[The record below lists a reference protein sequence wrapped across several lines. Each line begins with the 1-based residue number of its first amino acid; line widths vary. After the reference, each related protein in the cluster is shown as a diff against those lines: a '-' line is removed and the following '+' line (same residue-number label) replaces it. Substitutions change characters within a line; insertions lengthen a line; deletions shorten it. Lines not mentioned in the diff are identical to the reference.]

1 MDSVTSNYP
10 QGVDS
15 SLGVPLHPGETML
28 SQAQAEQD
36 ANVPAASS
44 RLTHVESHAAL
55 SNAVQAIESAVAP
68 DNTSSSRD
76 HSDPYDVDYSQ
87 APYSTT
93 PSLKKGRQ
101 LRVQNTHV
109 WSDTNETPSVAQSVS
124 PDSAAEAVHH
134 SVSVS
139 PSNISEF
146 QAVGGG
152 AWNALG
158 LNTVPSEWFSGVPG
172 ASLAGVVSRIQQQAS
187 QALTAS
193 QSGTG
198 LTSGLASQLNT
209 LLASYASYTASQ
221 NQMVNLVFLPTGSI
235 FQDSAENSPHSN
247 IQFSLSTGVCALSAH
262 SFSSNLSANG
272 SNVMIFQQQ
281 PQADGSYWRPS
292 SMIGFWNAGTMIGY
306 SDSYQPQVGAGKD
319 YTAQKDFYWRTD
331 GNIYISL
338 LGYNNEFTVC
348 TNPTVFLPQ
357 GVSLVHYAAD
367 GSIIGSVSSDPFVN
381 PGLTAGDSSN
391 GNPAYLRGVRVA

>member
-15 SLGVPLHPGETML
+15 TLGVPLHPGETML

-36 ANVPAASS
+36 MGVPAASS
-44 RLTHVESHAAL
+44 KLTHVESHKAL
-55 SNAVQAIESAVAP
+55 SNAVQAIETAVAP
-68 DNTSSSRD
+68 DNTATSRD

-93 PSLKKGRQ
+93 PSLKRGRQ

-109 WSDTNETPSVAQSVS
+109 WSDTNGTPSVEQSVS
-124 PDSAAEAVHH
+124 PDSTAEAIHH
-134 SVSVS
+134 TVSVS
-139 PSNISEF
+139 PSAVSEY

-152 AWNALG
+152 AWNSLG
-158 LNTVPSEWFSGVPG
+158 LNQVPSQWFANVSG
-172 ASLAGVVSRIQQQAS
+172 ASLAGVVSQVQQQAL

-198 LTSGLASQLNT
+198 LTSGLANQLNS

-221 NQMVNLVFLPTGSI
+221 NQMVDVVFLPTGSI

-281 PQADGSYWRPS
+281 PQADGSYWKPS
-292 SMIGFWNAGTMIGY
+292 AMIGFWNAGTMIGY

-319 YTAQKDFYWRTD
+319 YTAQKDFYWRED

-348 TNPTVFLPQ
+348 TNPTVFLPE
-357 GVSLVHYAAD
+357 GVTLVHYAAD
-367 GSIIGSVSSDPFVN
+367 GSVIGSVSSNPFIN
-381 PGLTAGDSSN
+381 PGLTAGESSN
-391 GNPAYLRGVRVA
+391 SNQAWLRGVRVA

>member
-1 MDSVTSNYP
+1 MDAVTSNYP
-10 QGVDS
+10 QGVDTT
-15 SLGVPLHPGETML
+15 LGVPLHPGETML
-28 SQAQAEQD
+28 SQAQAEED

-44 RLTHVESHAAL
+44 KLTHVESHSAL
-55 SNAVQAIESAVAP
+55 SNAVQAVEAAVAP
-68 DNTSSSRD
+68 DNTDNSRD

-109 WSDTNETPSVAQSVS
+109 WSDTNGTPTVAESVS
-124 PDSAAEAVHH
+124 PDSTATGIHH
-134 SVSVS
+134 TVSTTSTSV
-139 PSNISEF
+139 SEF

-152 AWNALG
+152 AWNSLG
-158 LNTVPSEWFSGVPG
+158 LNSVPSGWFSNVPG
-172 ASLAGVVSRIQQQAS
+172 TSLAGVLTNVQQEAS
-187 QALTAS
+187 QALTAG
-193 QSGTG
+193 QSSTG
-198 LTSGLASQLNT
+198 LTSGLAGQLNS
-209 LLASYASYTASQ
+209 LLASYAAYMTALS
-221 NQMVNLVFLPTGSI
+221 QMVDVVFLPSGSI

-247 IQFSLSTGVCALSAH
+247 IQFSLSTGVLALSAH
-262 SFSSNLSANG
+262 SFSSNLTANG
-272 SNVMIFQQQ
+272 SNVLIFQQQ
-281 PQADGSYWRPS
+281 AQADGSYWKPS

-319 YTAQKDFYWRTD
+319 YTAQKDFYWRED

-357 GVSLVHYAAD
+357 DVSLIHYASD
-367 GSIIGSVSSDPFVN
+367 GSVIGSVSSNPFLN
-381 PGLTAGDSSN
+381 PGLTAGASSN
-391 GNPAYLRGVRVA
+391 MNLAFLRGVRVA

>member
-1 MDSVTSNYP
+1 MDSVTSVYP

-36 ANVPAASS
+36 VNVPAASS
-44 RLTHVESHAAL
+44 KLTHVESHKAL
-55 SNAVQAIESAVAP
+55 SSAVQAIESAVAP
-68 DNTSSSRD
+68 DDSKTSRD
-76 HSDPYDVDYSQ
+76 HSDPWNVDYSQ

-109 WSDTNETPSVAQSVS
+109 WSDTNETPTESESVS
-124 PDSAAEAVHH
+124 PDSTAQAIHH

-139 PSNISEF
+139 PSSVGEF

-152 AWNALG
+152 AWNSLG
-158 LNTVPSEWFSGVPG
+158 LNTVPSGWFNSVPG
-172 ASLAGVVSRIQQQAS
+172 ASLAGVLSEVQQQAL

-198 LTSGLASQLNT
+198 LTSGLAAQLNT
-209 LLASYASYTASQ
+209 LLASYAAYMASQ
-221 NQMVNLVFLPTGSI
+221 SHMVDVVFLPTGSI

-262 SFSSNLSANG
+262 SFSSNLSADQ

-292 SMIGFWNAGTMIGY
+292 SMVGFWNAGTMIGY

-348 TNPTVFLPQ
+348 TNPTVFLPE

-367 GSIIGSVSSDPFVN
+367 GTVIGSVSADPFIN
-381 PGLTAGDSSN
+381 PGLTAGASSN
-391 GNPAYLRGVRVA
+391 SNQAYLRGVRVA

>member
-1 MDSVTSNYP
+1 MDAVTSVYP

-44 RLTHVESHAAL
+44 KLTHVESHAAL
-55 SNAVQAIESAVAP
+55 SNAVQAVEAAVAP
-68 DNTSSSRD
+68 DDTSTSRD
-76 HSDPYDVDYSQ
+76 HSDPWNVDYSQ
-87 APYSTT
+87 APYSTS

-109 WSDTNETPSVAQSVS
+109 WSDTNGTPSAAESVS
-124 PDSAAEAVHH
+124 PDSTAEAIHH
-134 SVSVS
+134 TVSVS
-139 PSNISEF
+139 PSDVGEF

-158 LNTVPSEWFSGVPG
+158 LNQVPSNWFTNAPGTSLSGVL
-172 ASLAGVVSRIQQQAS
+172 SEVQQQTA

-198 LTSGLASQLNT
+198 LTSGLASQLNS
-209 LLASYASYTASQ
+209 LLASYAAYTASL
-221 NQMVNLVFLPTGSI
+221 NRMVDVVFLPTGSI

-247 IQFSLSTGVCALSAH
+247 IQFSLSMGLCALSAH

-281 PQADGSYWRPS
+281 PQADGSFWRPS
-292 SMIGFWNAGTMIGY
+292 SMVGFWNAGTMIGY

-331 GNIYISL
+331 GNIYISV

-348 TNPTVFLPQ
+348 TNPTIFLPE

-367 GSIIGSVSSDPFVN
+367 GSVIGSVTADPFLN

-391 GNPAYLRGVRVA
+391 SNQAYLRGVRVA

>member
-1 MDSVTSNYP
+1 MDTVTSNYP
-10 QGVDS
+10 QGVDT
-15 SLGVPLHPGETML
+15 LGVPLHPGETML
-28 SQAQAEQD
+28 SQAQATQD

-44 RLTHVESHAAL
+44 KLTHVESHAAL
-55 SNAVQAIESAVAP
+55 SNAVRAVESSVAP
-68 DNTSSSRD
+68 DNTSTSRD

-124 PDSAAEAVHH
+124 PDSTAETIHH
-134 SVSVS
+134 TVSVS
-139 PSNISEF
+139 PSNVGEF

-158 LNTVPSEWFSGVPG
+158 LNTVPSNWFANVPG
-172 ASLAGVVSRIQQQAS
+172 QSLTSVLSQVQQQAA

-193 QSGTG
+193 ESGTG
-198 LTSGLASQLNT
+198 LTSGLASQLNS
-209 LLASYASYTASQ
+209 LLASYAAYIKSLS
-221 NQMVNLVFLPTGSI
+221 QMVNIVFLPTGSI

-247 IQFSLSTGVCALSAH
+247 IQFSLSTGLCALSAH
-262 SFSSNLSANG
+262 SFSSNLTANR

-281 PQADGSYWRPS
+281 PQADGSYWKPS
-292 SMIGFWNAGTMIGY
+292 SMVGFWNAGTMIGY

-331 GNIYISL
+331 GNIYISV

-348 TNPTVFLPQ
+348 TNPTVFLEEGQ
-357 GVSLVHYAAD
+357 SIVHYASD
-367 GSIIGSVSSDPFVN
+367 GSVIGSVSKNPFVN
-381 PGLTAGDSSN
+381 PGLTAGAASN
-391 GNPAYLRGVRVA
+391 TNLAYLRGARAA

>member
-1 MDSVTSNYP
+1 MDAVTSVYP
-10 QGVDS
+10 QGVDT

-36 ANVPAASS
+36 AGVPAASS
-44 RLTHVESHAAL
+44 KLTHVESHAAL

-68 DNTSSSRD
+68 DNTATSRD

-109 WSDTNETPSVAQSVS
+109 WSDTNETPTVAESVS
-124 PDSAAEAVHH
+124 PDSTAETIHH
-134 SVSVS
+134 TVSVS
-139 PSNISEF
+139 PSNVGEF

-158 LNTVPSEWFSGVPG
+158 LNQVPSGWFNSVPG
-172 ASLAGVVSRIQQQAS
+172 QSLTSVLSQVQQQTS

-198 LTSGLASQLNT
+198 LTSGLASQLNS
-209 LLASYASYTASQ
+209 LLASYAAYMKSLS
-221 NQMVNLVFLPTGSI
+221 QMVDVVFLPTGSI

-292 SMIGFWNAGTMIGY
+292 SMVGFWNAGTMIGY

-319 YTAQKDFYWRTD
+319 YTAQKDFYWRED

-348 TNPTVFLPQ
+348 TNPTVFLNGQ
-357 GVSLVHYAAD
+357 TLVHYAAD
-367 GSIIGSVSSDPFVN
+367 GSVIGSVSSDPFLN
-381 PGLTAGDSSN
+381 PGLTAGGSSN
-391 GNPAYLRGVRVA
+391 TNLAYLRGARAA

>member
-1 MDSVTSNYP
+1 MDAVTSVYP

-15 SLGVPLHPGETML
+15 TLGVPLHPGETML

-36 ANVPAASS
+36 VNVPAASS
-44 RLTHVESHAAL
+44 KLTHVESHKAL
-55 SNAVQAIESAVAP
+55 SNAVQAVEGAVAP
-68 DNTSSSRD
+68 DNTNSSRD
-76 HSDPYDVDYSQ
+76 HSDPYNVDYSV
-87 APYSTT
+87 APYNTT

-109 WSDTNETPSVAQSVS
+109 WSDTNETPSVEQSVS
-124 PDSAAEAVHH
+124 PDSSAEGIHH

-139 PSNISEF
+139 PSSVGEY

-152 AWNALG
+152 AWNTLG
-158 LNTVPSEWFSGVPG
+158 LNSVPSGWFNNAPG
-172 ASLAGVVSRIQQQAS
+172 NSLAGVVSEIQQQAS

-193 QSGTG
+193 QSSTG
-198 LTSGLASQLNT
+198 LTSGLASQLNS
-209 LLASYASYTASQ
+209 LLASYAAYTQSQ
-221 NQMVNLVFLPTGSI
+221 SQMVDVVFLPSGSI

-247 IQFSLSTGVCALSAH
+247 IQFSLGSKVLALSAH
-262 SFSSNLSANG
+262 SFSSNLSANQ

-281 PQADGSYWRPS
+281 AQADGSFWKPS

-319 YTAQKDFYWRTD
+319 YTAQKDFYWRED

-338 LGYNNEFTVC
+338 LGFNNEFTVC
-348 TNPTVFLPQ
+348 TNPTVLLPE
-357 GVSLVHYAAD
+357 GVTLVHYASD
-367 GSIIGSVSSDPFVN
+367 GSIIGSVGSDPFLN
-381 PGLTAGDSSN
+381 PGLTAGGSSN
-391 GNPAYLRGVRVA
+391 SNPAFLRGVRVA

>member
-1 MDSVTSNYP
+1 MDALTSNYP

-15 SLGVPLHPGETML
+15 TLGVPLHPGETML

-36 ANVPAASS
+36 VNVPAASS
-44 RLTHVESHAAL
+44 KLTHVESHKAL

-68 DNTSSSRD
+68 DDTSTSRD
-76 HSDPYDVDYSQ
+76 HSDPYDVDYSL
-87 APYSTT
+87 APYNTT

-109 WSDTNETPSVAQSVS
+109 WSDTNETPSVEQAVS
-124 PDSAAEAVHH
+124 PDSSAQGVHH
-134 SVSVS
+134 TVSVS

-152 AWNALG
+152 AWNTLG
-158 LNTVPSEWFSGVPG
+158 LNQVPSGWFNNAPG
-172 ASLAGVVSRIQQQAS
+172 QSLNSVLSQIQQETS

-198 LTSGLASQLNT
+198 LTSGLAAQLNT
-209 LLASYASYTASQ
+209 LLASYAAYMASQ
-221 NQMVNLVFLPTGSI
+221 NQMVNLVFLPSGSI

-262 SFSSNLSANG
+262 SFSSNLSANQ

-281 PQADGSYWRPS
+281 PQADGSFWKPS

-357 GVSLVHYAAD
+357 GVTLVHYASD
-367 GSIIGSVSSDPFVN
+367 GSIIGSVGSDPFVN
-381 PGLTAGDSSN
+381 PGLAAGGSAN
-391 GNPAYLRGVRVA
+391 QNPAFLRGVRVA

>member
-1 MDSVTSNYP
+1 MDSVTSVYP

-15 SLGVPLHPGETML
+15 TLGVPLHPGETML
-28 SQAQAEQD
+28 SQAQATQD
-36 ANVPAASS
+36 MGVPAASS
-44 RLTHVESHAAL
+44 KLTHVESHKAL
-55 SNAVQAIESAVAP
+55 SNAVQAIETAVAP
-68 DNTSSSRD
+68 DNTATSRD

-109 WSDTNETPSVAQSVS
+109 WSDTNGTPSAEQSVS
-124 PDSAAEAVHH
+124 PDSTASAIHH

-139 PSNISEF
+139 PSSVGEY

-152 AWNALG
+152 AWNTLG
-158 LNTVPSEWFSGVPG
+158 LNEVPSGWFNSVPG
-172 ASLAGVVSRIQQQAS
+172 ASLAGVLSEVQQQAL

-198 LTSGLASQLNT
+198 LTSGLANQLNS
-209 LLASYASYTASQ
+209 LLASYAAYTMSL
-221 NQMVNLVFLPTGSI
+221 NRMVDVVFLPSGSI

-247 IQFSLSTGVCALSAH
+247 IQFSLSTGVLALSAH
-262 SFSSNLSANG
+262 SFSSNLSANQ

-281 PQADGSYWRPS
+281 PQADGSFWKPS
-292 SMIGFWNAGTMIGY
+292 SMVGFWNAGTMIGY

-319 YTAQKDFYWRTD
+319 YTAQKDFYWRED

-348 TNPTVFLPQ
+348 TNPTVFLPE
-357 GVSLVHYAAD
+357 GVSIIHYAAD
-367 GSIIGSVSSDPFVN
+367 GSIIGSVSSDPFEN
-381 PGLTAGDSSN
+381 PGLTAGDASN
-391 GNPAYLRGVRVA
+391 SNPAYLRGVRVA

>member
-1 MDSVTSNYP
+1 MDAVSSNFP
-10 QGVDS
+10 QGVDT

-28 SQAQAEQD
+28 SQAQATQD
-36 ANVPAASS
+36 MNVPAASS

-55 SNAVQAIESAVAP
+55 SNAVQAVETSVAP
-68 DNTSSSRD
+68 DNTSTSRD
-76 HSDPYDVDYSQ
+76 HSDPYNVDYSQ
-87 APYSTT
+87 APYSTS

-109 WSDTNETPSVAQSVS
+109 WSDTNGTPSSAQSVS
-124 PDSAAEAVHH
+124 PDSTAGTIHH
-134 SVSVS
+134 TVSVT
-139 PSNISEF
+139 PSNVSEF

-158 LNTVPSEWFSGVPG
+158 LNQVPSNWFNSVPG
-172 ASLAGVVSRIQQQAS
+172 VSLNGVLSQVQAQAA

-193 QSGTG
+193 ESGTG
-198 LTSGLASQLNT
+198 LTSGLASQLNS
-209 LLASYASYTASQ
+209 LLASYAAYMASQ
-221 NQMVNLVFLPTGSI
+221 SRMVNLVFLPTGSI

-247 IQFSLSTGVCALSAH
+247 IQFSLSTGMCALSAH

-292 SMIGFWNAGTMIGY
+292 SMVGFWNAGTMIGY

-357 GVSLVHYAAD
+357 DVTLVHYAAD
-367 GSIIGSVSSDPFVN
+367 GTVIGSVGSDPFAN
-381 PGLTAGDSSN
+381 PGLTAGDASN
-391 GNPAYLRGVRVA
+391 SNLAYLRGVRVA

>member
-1 MDSVTSNYP
+1 MDAVTSVYP

-15 SLGVPLHPGETML
+15 GLGVPLHPGETML
-28 SQAQAEQD
+28 SQAQASQD
-36 ANVPAASS
+36 ANVPGASS
-44 RLTHVESHAAL
+44 KLTHVESHAAL
-55 SNAVQAIESAVAP
+55 SNAVRAVESSVAP
-68 DNTSSSRD
+68 DDTDSSRD

-87 APYSTT
+87 APYSTS

-109 WSDTNETPSVAQSVS
+109 WSDTNGTPSVEQSVS
-124 PDSAAEAVHH
+124 PDSTAETIHH
-134 SVSVS
+134 TVSTS
-139 PSNISEF
+139 PANVSEF

-152 AWNALG
+152 AWNSLG
-158 LNTVPSEWFSGVPG
+158 LNQVPSNWFNNVPG
-172 ASLAGVVSRIQQQAS
+172 VSLAAVVSEVEQQAA

-193 QSGTG
+193 QSGAG
-198 LTSGLASQLNT
+198 LTSGLASQLNS
-209 LLASYASYTASQ
+209 LLASYAAYIQSQ
-221 NQMVNLVFLPTGSI
+221 SQMVNLVFLPTGSI

-262 SFSSNLSANG
+262 SFSSNLTANQ
-272 SNVMIFQQQ
+272 SNAMIFQQQ
-281 PQADGSYWRPS
+281 PQADGSYWKPS
-292 SMIGFWNAGTMIGY
+292 SMVGFWNAGTMIGY

-348 TNPTVFLPQ
+348 TNPTVFLPE
-357 GVSLVHYAAD
+357 GVTLVHYASD
-367 GSIIGSVSSDPFVN
+367 GSVIGTIGSNPFMN
-381 PGLTAGDSSN
+381 PGLTAGGSSN
-391 GNPAYLRGVRVA
+391 SNQAYLRGVRVA

>member
-1 MDSVTSNYP
+1 MDAVTSVYP
-10 QGVDS
+10 HGVDT
-15 SLGVPLHPGETML
+15 LGVPLHPGETML
-28 SQAQAEQD
+28 SQAQAAQD

-44 RLTHVESHAAL
+44 KLTHVESHAAL

-68 DNTSSSRD
+68 DNTSTSRD

-109 WSDTNETPSVAQSVS
+109 WSDTNGTPSAAESVS
-124 PDSAAEAVHH
+124 PDSTAETIHH
-134 SVSVS
+134 TVSVS
-139 PSNISEF
+139 PSNVAEF

-158 LNTVPSEWFSGVPG
+158 LNSVPSNWFNSVPG
-172 ASLAGVVSRIQQQAS
+172 ASLNSVLSEVQQQTAQALMAS
-187 QALTAS
+187 QT
-193 QSGTG
+193 GTG
-198 LTSGLASQLNT
+198 LTSGLASQLNS
-209 LLASYASYTASQ
+209 LLASYAAYMKSLS
-221 NQMVNLVFLPTGSI
+221 QMVNIVFLPTGSI

-262 SFSSNLSANG
+262 SFSSNLSANA

-281 PQADGSYWRPS
+281 PQADGSYWKPS

-319 YTAQKDFYWRTD
+319 YTAQKDFYWRED

-338 LGYNNEFTVC
+338 LGYDNEFTVC
-348 TNPTVFLPQ
+348 TNPTVFLEEGQ
-357 GVSLVHYAAD
+357 SIVHYAAD
-367 GSIIGSVSSDPFVN
+367 GSVIGSVSSDPFLN
-381 PGLTAGDSSN
+381 PGLTAGASSN
-391 GNPAYLRGVRVA
+391 TNQAYLRGVRAA

>member
-1 MDSVTSNYP
+1 MDSVTSVYP

-28 SQAQAEQD
+28 SQAQATQD
-36 ANVPAASS
+36 VNVPAASS
-44 RLTHVESHAAL
+44 KLTHVESHAAL

-68 DNTSSSRD
+68 DNTDSSRD

-109 WSDTNETPSVAQSVS
+109 WSDTNGTPTSEQSVS
-124 PDSAAEAVHH
+124 PDSTAETIHH
-134 SVSVS
+134 TVSVS
-139 PSNISEF
+139 PSAVSEF

-158 LNTVPSEWFSGVPG
+158 LNTVPSGWFNNVPG
-172 ASLAGVVSRIQQQAS
+172 NSLNSVLSQVQAQAS

-193 QSGTG
+193 QSGVG
-198 LTSGLASQLNT
+198 LSNGLASQLNS
-209 LLASYASYTASQ
+209 LLASYASYMASQ
-221 NQMVNLVFLPTGSI
+221 SRMVDVVFLPTGSI

-262 SFSSNLSANG
+262 SFSSNLSANQ

-338 LGYNNEFTVC
+338 LGFNNEFTVC
-348 TNPTVFLPQ
+348 TNPTVFLPE
-357 GVSLVHYAAD
+357 GVSLVHYAKD
-367 GSIIGSVSSDPFVN
+367 GSVIDSVGSDPFVN
-381 PGLTAGDSSN
+381 PGLTAGGSAN
-391 GNPAYLRGVRVA
+391 QNTAYLRGVRVA

>member
-1 MDSVTSNYP
+1 MDAVTSVYP

-36 ANVPAASS
+36 MGVPAASS
-44 RLTHVESHAAL
+44 KLTHVESHKAL
-55 SNAVQAIESAVAP
+55 SNAVQAVESAVAP
-68 DNTSSSRD
+68 DDTSTSRD
-76 HSDPYDVDYSQ
+76 HSDPWNVDYSQ
-87 APYSTT
+87 APYNTT

-134 SVSVS
+134 TVSVS
-139 PSNISEF
+139 PSAVSEY

-152 AWNALG
+152 AWNSLG
-158 LNTVPSEWFSGVPG
+158 LNQVPSQWFANVPG
-172 ASLAGVVSRIQQQAS
+172 ASLAGVLSEVQAQAS

-198 LTSGLASQLNT
+198 LTSGLAAQLNT
-209 LLASYASYTASQ
+209 LLASYAAYMASQ
-221 NQMVNLVFLPTGSI
+221 SHMVDVVFLPTGSI

-247 IQFSLSTGVCALSAH
+247 IQFRLSTKVLALSAH
-262 SFSSNLSANG
+262 SFSSNLSANQ

-348 TNPTVFLPQ
+348 TNPTVFLPE
-357 GVSLVHYAAD
+357 GVTLVHYAAD
-367 GSIIGSVSSDPFVN
+367 GSIIGTIDSDPFLN
-381 PGLTAGDSSN
+381 PGLTAGASSN
-391 GNPAYLRGVRVA
+391 TNPAFLRGVRVA

>member
-1 MDSVTSNYP
+1 MDAVTSVYP

-44 RLTHVESHAAL
+44 KLTHVESHKAL

-68 DNTSSSRD
+68 DNTDSSRD
-76 HSDPYDVDYSQ
+76 HSDPYNVDYSQ
-87 APYSTT
+87 APYNTT

-109 WSDTNETPSVAQSVS
+109 WSDTNGTPTSAESVS
-124 PDSAAEAVHH
+124 PDSTAGAIHH
-134 SVSVS
+134 TVSVT
-139 PSNISEF
+139 PSNIGEF

-158 LNTVPSEWFSGVPG
+158 LNQVPSGWFSNAPGNSLSGVL
-172 ASLAGVVSRIQQQAS
+172 SQVQAQAT

-198 LTSGLASQLNT
+198 LTSGLAAQLNT
-209 LLASYASYTASQ
+209 LLSSYAAYMTSLS
-221 NQMVNLVFLPTGSI
+221 QMVDVVFLPTGSI

-247 IQFSLSTGVCALSAH
+247 IQFSLSTGMCALSAH

-272 SNVMIFQQQ
+272 SDVMIFQQQ

-292 SMIGFWNAGTMIGY
+292 SMVGFWNAGTMIGY

-319 YTAQKDFYWRTD
+319 YTAQKDFYWRED
-331 GNIYISL
+331 GNIYISV

-348 TNPTVFLPQ
+348 TNPTVFLEEGQ
-357 GVSLVHYAAD
+357 TIVHYASD
-367 GSIIGSVSSDPFVN
+367 GSVIGSVASDPFLN
-381 PGLTAGDSSN
+381 PGLTAGASPN
-391 GNPAYLRGVRVA
+391 TNLAYLRGVRAA

>member
-1 MDSVTSNYP
+1 MDAVTSNYP

-28 SQAQAEQD
+28 SQAQATQD
-36 ANVPAASS
+36 IDVPAASS
-44 RLTHVESHAAL
+44 KLTHVESHKAL

-68 DNTSSSRD
+68 DNTATSRD
-76 HSDPYDVDYSQ
+76 HSDPYNVDYSQ

-109 WSDTNETPSVAQSVS
+109 WSDTNETPSSEQSVS
-124 PDSAAEAVHH
+124 PDSTASAIHH
-134 SVSVS
+134 TVSVS
-139 PSNISEF
+139 PSSVGEY

-152 AWNALG
+152 AWNTLG
-158 LNTVPSEWFSGVPG
+158 LNEVPSEWFSGVPG
-172 ASLAGVVSRIQQQAS
+172 ASLAGVVSQIQQQAA

-193 QSGTG
+193 QSGSG
-198 LTSGLASQLNT
+198 LTSGLAAQLNT
-209 LLASYASYTASQ
+209 LLASYAAYTASQ
-221 NQMVNLVFLPTGSI
+221 NQMVDVVFLPTGSI

-262 SFSSNLSANG
+262 SFSSNLTANG

-281 PQADGSYWRPS
+281 TQADGSYWRPS

-319 YTAQKDFYWRTD
+319 YTAQKDFYWRED

-348 TNPTVFLPQ
+348 TNPTVFLPE
-357 GVSLVHYAAD
+357 GVTLVHYASD
-367 GSIIGSVSSDPFVN
+367 GSIIGTIDSDPFLD

-391 GNPAYLRGVRVA
+391 QNPAFLKGVRVA

>member
-1 MDSVTSNYP
+1 MDAVTSVYP

-15 SLGVPLHPGETML
+15 TLGVPLHPGETML

-44 RLTHVESHAAL
+44 RLTHVESHKAL
-55 SNAVQAIESAVAP
+55 SNAVQAIETAVAP
-68 DNTSSSRD
+68 DNTDSSRD
-76 HSDPYDVDYSQ
+76 HSDPWNVDYSQ

-109 WSDTNETPSVAQSVS
+109 WSDTNETPSAEQSVS
-124 PDSAAEAVHH
+124 PDSTAETIHH
-134 SVSVS
+134 TVSVS
-139 PSNISEF
+139 PSSVGEF

-158 LNTVPSEWFSGVPG
+158 LNTVPSGWFNNAPG
-172 ASLAGVVSRIQQQAS
+172 QSLNSVLSEVQAQAT

-209 LLASYASYTASQ
+209 LLASYAAYMASLS
-221 NQMVNLVFLPTGSI
+221 QMVNLVFLPTGSI
-235 FQDSAENSPHSN
+235 FQDSAENSLHSN

-262 SFSSNLSANG
+262 SFSSNLSANQ

-281 PQADGSYWRPS
+281 PQADGSFWKPS

-319 YTAQKDFYWRTD
+319 YTAQKDFYWRED

-348 TNPTVFLPQ
+348 TNPTVFLPE
-357 GVSLVHYAAD
+357 GVTLVHYAKD
-367 GSIIGSVSSDPFVN
+367 GSVIGSVGSDPFVN
-381 PGLTAGDSSN
+381 PGLTAGGSAN
-391 GNPAYLRGVRVA
+391 QNTAYLRGVRVA

>member
-1 MDSVTSNYP
+1 MDAVTSVYP
-10 QGVDS
+10 QGVDT
-15 SLGVPLHPGETML
+15 LGVPLHPGETML

-44 RLTHVESHAAL
+44 KLTHVESHAAL

-68 DNTSSSRD
+68 DDTDSSRD

-87 APYSTT
+87 APYNTT

-109 WSDTNETPSVAQSVS
+109 WSDTNGTPSVAESVS
-124 PDSAAEAVHH
+124 PDSTAGTIHH
-134 SVSVS
+134 TVSVTPSSVS
-139 PSNISEF
+139 EY

-158 LNTVPSEWFSGVPG
+158 LNTVPSNWFNNAPG
-172 ASLAGVVSRIQQQAS
+172 ASLNSVLSEVQQQTA

-193 QSGTG
+193 QSSTG
-198 LTSGLASQLNT
+198 LTSGLAAQLNS
-209 LLASYASYTASQ
+209 LLASYAAYIASLS
-221 NQMVNLVFLPTGSI
+221 QMVDVVFLPTGSI

-247 IQFSLSTGVCALSAH
+247 IQFSLSTGMCALSAH
-262 SFSSNLSANG
+262 SFSSNLSANQ

-292 SMIGFWNAGTMIGY
+292 SMVGFWNAGTMIGY

-319 YTAQKDFYWRTD
+319 YTAQKDFYWRED
-331 GNIYISL
+331 GNIYISV

-348 TNPTVFLPQ
+348 TNPTVFLDGQ
-357 GVSLVHYAAD
+357 TLVHYAAD
-367 GSIIGSVSSDPFVN
+367 GSVIGSVTSDPFVN
-381 PGLTAGDSSN
+381 PGLTAGESSN
-391 GNPAYLRGVRVA
+391 TNQAYLRGARAA

>member
-1 MDSVTSNYP
+1 MDAVTSVYP
-10 QGVDS
+10 QGVDT
-15 SLGVPLHPGETML
+15 LGVPLHPGETML
-28 SQAQAEQD
+28 SQAQATQD

-44 RLTHVESHAAL
+44 KLTHVESHAAL

-68 DNTSSSRD
+68 DNTDSSRD

-87 APYSTT
+87 APYNTT

-109 WSDTNETPSVAQSVS
+109 WSDTNETPSAAESVS
-124 PDSAAEAVHH
+124 PDSTAGAIHH
-134 SVSVS
+134 TVSVS
-139 PSNISEF
+139 PSNVAEF

-158 LNTVPSEWFSGVPG
+158 LNSVPSNWFNSVPG
-172 ASLAGVVSRIQQQAS
+172 ASLNSVLSEVQQQTAQALMAS
-187 QALTAS
+187 QT
-193 QSGTG
+193 GTG
-198 LTSGLASQLNT
+198 LTSGLASQLNS
-209 LLASYASYTASQ
+209 LLASYAAYMKSLS
-221 NQMVNLVFLPTGSI
+221 QMVNIVFLPTGSI

-262 SFSSNLSANG
+262 SFSSNLSANA

-281 PQADGSYWRPS
+281 PQADGSYWKPS

-319 YTAQKDFYWRTD
+319 YTAQKDFYWRED

-338 LGYNNEFTVC
+338 LGYDNEFTVC
-348 TNPTVFLPQ
+348 TNPTVFLEEGQ
-357 GVSLVHYAAD
+357 SIVHYAAD
-367 GSIIGSVSSDPFVN
+367 GSVIGSVSSDPFLN
-381 PGLTAGDSSN
+381 PGLTAGASSN
-391 GNPAYLRGVRVA
+391 TNQAYLRGVRAA